1 MFNIRKDNVMMLT
14 RGDSAYFEIGIT
26 DGNGKPIELKE
37 TDKVYFTVKKSTSD
51 EEVLFQKVG
60 TAVSINPED
69 TRGLEYGGY
78 VYDIQVTFENGD
90 VDTIIAPEI
99 GYMNTDVPNFIITK
113 EVNFE

>member
-1 MFNIRKDNVMMLT
+1 MFNINKDNVMMLT
-14 RGDSAYFEIGIT
+14 RGDSAYFNIDIT
-26 DGNGKPIELKE
+26 DGNGVPIQLSE
-37 TDKVYFTVKKSTSD
+37 TDKVAFTVKKSTSD

-69 TRGLEYGGY
+69 TRGLEYGNY

-99 GYMNTDVPNFIITK
+99 GYMNADIPNFILTK